1 MGRNCVCVNQT
12 WEKGVEKKK
21 RKEKRERQNQKATL
35 AVCEGVV
42 E

>member
-12 WEKGVEKKK
+12 WEKGVEKK